1 MTGVLEEPN
10 RILRNLVLTVHSV
23 VSVKVTHDA
32 PNAGYELRRT
42 APSARWPC
50 SAAPLSASRI
60 DCANNFDPGR
70 SGWGSPKGLKP
81 ARS

>member
-42 APSARWPC
+42 APSPRWPC
-50 SAAPLSASRI
+50 SAAPLGQVASI
-60 DCANNFDPGR
+60 APTTSILVEAVGALP
-70 SGWGSPKGLKP
+70 W
-81 ARS
+81 A